1 MGPGTHDPYAAFRV
15 ADFRRYLYGRVG
27 LAVGTHVQEIAVGW
41 EMYQRTGEA
50 LALGMVGLVQ
60 ALPWMALALPAGY
73 LADRFDRRRV
83 ALLSLTGATLI
94 GHPRVWLHL
103 DSEGR
108 VDCPYCGRRFVLKD
122 GAGLR
127 AAH

>member
-1 MGPGTHDPYAAFRV
+1 MTGKGAGLPYCAPGRLGYHPCDGPDG
-15 ADFRRYLYGRVG
+15 
-27 LAVGTHVQEIAVGW
+27 
-41 EMYQRTGEA
+41 MGEA
-50 LALGMVGLVQ
+50 PMEPPETIEVEEAAIACDGGGGAL
-60 ALPWMALALPAGY
+60 
-73 LADRFDRRRV
+73 
-83 ALLSLTGATLI
+83 

-127 AAH
+127 PAH